1 MNENFIAKLQTDK
14 YLIGS
19 FDAYIELSKELIKNN
34 SNISDEEVDTILKS
48 MPTTYRAAITNK
60 TGDYIGYIG
69 LYNVD
74 AKNNTSSI
82 RFEVNENLE
91 KEDKNEVLNEFK
103 KYLFDSLNITE
114 IEELIYKTTEQT
126 EIEKKELVPNS
137 NIIIPSRFLMPGVLE
152 EDLERFSQE
161 YTIPKLQLPFTIK
174 SSDRTIGII
183 GLSNII
189 WSNKRA
195 NLNIFLDKELGDD
208 ITKELSGYIIN
219 DYINYVHNSKVHNI
233 TLSVNGSNKNMIE
246 ILKDT
251 NMSYYGLIPFAAING
266 DRLESNLMFQH
277 IPNMKKEKGIFIPEN
292 KSISLSS
299 LNTDKKELSPKVDL
313 GNDFKM
319 VSPKSFEK
327 ESIDFNKILQSHITA
342 MQNRDKFT
350 IPLGEDKYILQKGNG
365 NYGISKA
372 LMNYSYVILDANN
385 DYSGYINILRS
396 NANGKNVELEIGID
410 PKLQHK
416 GLGSTVINQFYDELF
431 STGVASVTSAIFE
444 FNNPSIKLH
453 EKVAELN
460 GIRLESYYINGK
472 LWNMNLYSKTNNMI
486 EKGNNSKH
494 I

>member
-34 SNISDEEVDTILKS
+34 SNISDEEVDKILKS

-60 TGDYIGYIG
+60 IGDYIGYIG

-82 RFEVNENLE
+82 RFEVNKNLE

-137 NIIIPSRFLMPGVLE
+137 NIIIPSRFLIPGVLE

-161 YTIPKLQLPFTIK
+161 YTIPKLQLPYTIK
-174 SSDRTIGII
+174 SNDRTIGIV

-251 NMSYYGLIPFAAING
+251 NLL
-266 DRLESNLMFQH
+266 RLM
-277 IPNMKKEKGIFIPEN
+277 
-292 KSISLSS
+292 
-299 LNTDKKELSPKVDL
+299 
-313 GNDFKM
+313 
-319 VSPKSFEK
+319 
-327 ESIDFNKILQSHITA
+327 
-342 MQNRDKFT
+342 
-350 IPLGEDKYILQKGNG
+350 
-365 NYGISKA
+365 
-372 LMNYSYVILDANN
+372 
-385 DYSGYINILRS
+385 
-396 NANGKNVELEIGID
+396 EIG
-410 PKLQHK
+410 L
-416 GLGSTVINQFYDELF
+416 NQ
-431 STGVASVTSAIFE
+431 I
-444 FNNPSIKLH
+444 
-453 EKVAELN
+453 
-460 GIRLESYYINGK
+460 
-472 LWNMNLYSKTNNMI
+472 
-486 EKGNNSKH
+486 
-494 I
+494 